1 MKKRYLKQL
10 LVGFVTVFSLITLI
24 ACGSQEKK
32 MSFQRIDQNL
42 QYDLRLT
49 YYYKGDIVTKQ
60 TTDSFWSY
68 KTLGAT
74 KKEDVKDRID
84 KASQMYQ
91 NIEGIK
97 EKVTYEEKGVKE
109 TVEINFNK
117 VDFDKLATLPGM
129 YTDKNTR
136 KSKKVSMKAS
146 KELLTSKGFKEITDG
161 KFEKLK

>member
-1 MKKRYLKQL
+1 MKKSYFKQL
-10 LVGFVTVFSLITLI
+10 LLGFVTIVSLIILG
-24 ACGSQEKK
+24 ACGAQEKT

-91 NIEGIK
+91 NIKGIK
-97 EKVTYEEKGVKE
+97 EKVVYEDKGVRE
-109 TVEINFNK
+109 SLEINFNK
-117 VDFDKLATLPGM
+117 VDFDKLVNLPGM

-146 KELLTSKGFKEITDG
+146 KKFLTSKGFKEVTDG

>member
-10 LVGFVTVFSLITLI
+10 LVSFVTVFSLITLI

-60 TTDSFWSY
+60 TTNSFWSY

-136 KSKKVSMKAS
+136 KSKKISMKAS

>member
-32 MSFQRIDQNL
+32 MSFQRIYQNL

-60 TTDSFWSY
+60 TTNSFWSY

-136 KSKKVSMKAS
+136 KSKKISMKAS

>member
-1 MKKRYLKQL
+1 MR
-10 LVGFVTVFSLITLI
+10 VSG
-24 ACGSQEKK
+24 KK

-49 YYYKGDIVTKQ
+49 YYYKGDTVTKQ
-60 TTDSFWSY
+60 TTNSFWSY

-91 NIEGIK
+91 NIKGIK

-136 KSKKVSMKAS
+136 KSKKISMKAS

>member
-10 LVGFVTVFSLITLI
+10 LVSFFTVFSLITLI

-32 MSFQRIDQNL
+32 MSFQRIDQSL

-136 KSKKVSMKAS
+136 KSKKISMKAS

>member
-1 MKKRYLKQL
+1 MKKRYLKPL
-10 LVGFVTVFSLITLI
+10 LVGFVAVFSLITLI

-32 MSFQRIDQNL
+32 ISFQRIDQNL

-60 TTDSFWSY
+60 TTNSFWSY

>member
-60 TTDSFWSY
+60 TTNSFWSY

-161 KFEKLK
+161 HFEKLK

>member
-32 MSFQRIDQNL
+32 MSFQRIHQNL

-60 TTDSFWSY
+60 TTNSFWSY

>member
-10 LVGFVTVFSLITLI
+10 LVSFVTVFSLITLI

-60 TTDSFWSY
+60 TTNSFWSY

-117 VDFDKLATLPGM
+117 LVNLPGM

-136 KSKKVSMKAS
+136 KSKKISMKAS

>member
-60 TTDSFWSY
+60 TTNSFWSY

>member
-60 TTDSFWSY
+60 TTNSFWSY

-109 TVEINFNK
+109 IVEINFNK

-136 KSKKVSMKAS
+136 KSKKVSMEAS

>member
-60 TTDSFWSY
+60 TTNSFWSY

-74 KKEDVKDRID
+74 KKEDIKDRID

-136 KSKKVSMKAS
+136 KTKKVSMKAS

>member
-1 MKKRYLKQL
+1 MKKRYLKPL
-10 LVGFVTVFSLITLI
+10 LVGFVAVFSLITLI

-32 MSFQRIDQNL
+32 ISFQRIDQNL

-60 TTDSFWSY
+60 TTNSFWSY

-146 KELLTSKGFKEITDG
+146 KELLTSKGFKEVTDG

>member
-10 LVGFVTVFSLITLI
+10 LVGIVAVFSLITLI

-91 NIEGIK
+91 NIKGIK

-136 KSKKVSMKAS
+136 KSKKISMKAS

>member
-136 KSKKVSMKAS
+136 KSKKISMKAS

>member
-1 MKKRYLKQL
+1 MKKSYFKQL
-10 LVGFVTVFSLITLI
+10 LLGFVTIVSLIILG
-24 ACGSQEKK
+24 ACGAKEKT
-32 MSFQRIDQNL
+32 MSFQRIDQSL

-49 YYYKGDIVTKQ
+49 YYYKGDTVTKQ
-60 TTDSFWSY
+60 TTNSFLSY

-74 KKEDVKDRID
+74 KKEDVKDKID
-84 KASQMYQ
+84 KASQRYQ
-91 NIEGIK
+91 NIKGIK
-97 EKVTYEEKGVKE
+97 EKVTYEKNGVKE
-109 TVEINFNK
+109 IVEINFNK

-146 KELLTSKGFKEITDG
+146 KTLLTGKGFKEITDD

>member
-10 LVGFVTVFSLITLI
+10 LVSFVTVFSLITLI

-117 VDFDKLATLPGM
+117 VNFDKLATLPGM

-136 KSKKVSMKAS
+136 KSKKISMKAS

>member
-60 TTDSFWSY
+60 TTNSFWSY

-117 VDFDKLATLPGM
+117 VDFDKLVTLPGM

-136 KSKKVSMKAS
+136 KSKKISMKAS